1 MEASRFGVF
10 ARNASSGMGTQ
21 DKPLTH
27 LDEFPD
33 RQRTAIARHHFIRTQ
48 SIKGGFG
55 IVLSLGYIALFGGPD
70 LVEFLAFA
78 GFVAP
83 VALALAARAPIPLPR
98 LEAAS
103 LVLFAALIALLSV
116 LTSGLSSPFT
126 FWLVL
131 LPFEGALAGRGR
143 AVAFSGATAVLA
155 LGAIISIQIA
165 GLLPPSR
172 LPGPFEMWLFVSLVV
187 AIIQASLM
195 AVAAQERHQAADQA
209 VEAGEARYRFLAEN
223 AHDLITRHTVDGRIH
238 YASPASARLLGYR
251 PEELIGRTLTDLA
264 HPDDADIVSAAF
276 AAAGEGKAATAE
288 LRLATKQGGYAW
300 GEFRCRPAGRSG
312 DAMGDIVAVTRDV
325 AERKAQERN
334 LIHARD
340 LAEDASR
347 AKSRFLA
354 NMSHEL
360 RTPLNAILGFSE
372 VMTHQMF
379 GPISARY
386 VDYAQLIHESGGH
399 LLSLINSILD
409 MSKIE
414 AGRFKLQTETFDLS
428 EVTVQALRFVRFV
441 AERNGVTLE
450 ETIDP
455 AARHMVADKR
465 AVTQILINLL
475 SNGVKF
481 TPRGGTVR
489 IAATVAGDDI
499 ELSITDTGVG
509 IDRADLKRLGQPFE
523 QVESEHTRAKE
534 GTGLGLALVRALAHL
549 HGGSMTIESG
559 LGEGTTVRVKLPQ
572 ATLGAQDAD
581 ARPQLAAVE

>member
-1 MEASRFGVF
+1 MAQYE
-10 ARNASSGMGTQ
+10 
-21 DKPLTH
+21 
-27 LDEFPD
+27 EFPD
-33 RQRTAIARHHFIRTQ
+33 RSAIARRHFIRTQ
-48 SIKGGFG
+48 SIKGGLG
-55 IVLSLGYIALFGGPD
+55 IVLSLGYLAFVGGPD
-70 LVEFLAFA
+70 LAELLAFV

-83 VALALAARAPIPLPR
+83 IALALAALTPVPLGR

-103 LVLFAALIALLSV
+103 LVLFASLIALLSV

-126 FWLVL
+126 LWLVL
-131 LPFEGALAGRGR
+131 VPFEGALAGRGR
-143 AVAFSGATAVLA
+143 AVAFSGATAAVA
-155 LGAIISIQIA
+155 LGAIIVIQLA

-172 LPGPFEMWLFVSLVV
+172 LPAPLELWLCVSLMV
-187 AIIQASLM
+187 AIVQASLM
-195 AVAAQERHQAADQA
+195 AIAAQERHRAADQA
-209 VEAGEARYRFLAEN
+209 AEAGEARYRFLAEN

-251 PEELIGRTLTDLA
+251 PDELIGRRLADLA
-264 HPDDADIVSAAF
+264 HPDDAAIVSSAF
-276 AAAGEGKAATAE
+276 ASAGEGRAATAE
-288 LRLATKQGGYAW
+288 LRLAIKQGGFAW
-300 GEFRCRPAGRSG
+300 GEFRCRPAGQTG

-325 AERKAQERN
+325 AERKAHERA
-334 LIHARD
+334 LIQARD

-379 GPISARY
+379 GPIGARY

-399 LLSLINSILD
+399 LLGLINSILD

-414 AGRFKLQTETFDLS
+414 AGRFKLQPERFDLS
-428 EVTVQALRFVRFV
+428 EVAIQALRFVRFL
-441 AERNGVTLE
+441 AQRNGVTLE
-450 ETIDP
+450 EAVEP
-455 AARHMVADKR
+455 AAHHMVADKR

-489 IAATVAGDDI
+489 IAGRLVEHDI
-499 ELSITDTGVG
+499 ELSVADTGVG
-509 IDRADLKRLGQPFE
+509 IDNTDLKRLGQPFE
-523 QVESEHTRAKE
+523 QVDSEYTRTKE

-549 HGGSMTIESG
+549 HGGSMTIES
-559 LGEGTTVRVKLPQ
+559 LVGEGTTVRIRLPQ
-572 ATLGAQDAD
+572 PESQKSEIGNQHPEIED
-581 ARPQLAAVE
+581 RMAAVE

>member
-1 MEASRFGVF
+1 M
-10 ARNASSGMGTQ
+10 
-21 DKPLTH
+21 TH

-33 RQRTAIARHHFIRTQ
+33 RQRTDIARRHFIRTQ
-48 SIKGGFG
+48 SIKGGLG
-55 IVLSLGYIALFGGPD
+55 VVLSLGYLVLIGGAD
-70 LVEFLAFA
+70 LIEILAFA

-83 VALALAARAPIPLPR
+83 VALALGARAPIPLYR
-98 LEAAS
+98 LEAVS
-103 LVLFAALIALLSV
+103 LVLFAMLIALLSI

-131 LPFEGALAGRGR
+131 VPFEGALAGRGR
-143 AVAFSGATAVLA
+143 AVAFSGTAAFLA
-155 LGAIISIQIA
+155 LSAIIGVEAA

-172 LPGPFEMWLFVSLVV
+172 LPGQYQLWLCVSMMV

-195 AVAAQERHQAADQA
+195 AVAAQERHRAADQA
-209 VEAGEARYRFLAEN
+209 AEAGEARYRFLAEN
-223 AHDLITRHTVDGRIH
+223 AHDLITRHTIDGRIH

-251 PEELIGRTLTDLA
+251 PEDLIGRTLADLT
-264 HPDDADIVSAAF
+264 HPDDAQTVSAAF
-276 AAAGEGKAATAE
+276 AAAGEGKAGTAE
-288 LRLATKQGGYAW
+288 LRLLTKSGDYAW
-300 GEFRCRPAGRSG
+300 SEFRCRPAGQSG

-325 AERKAQERN
+325 AERKAHERD
-334 LIHARD
+334 LIHARN

-379 GPISARY
+379 GPMGARY
-386 VDYAQLIHESGGH
+386 VDYSRLIHESGGH
-399 LLSLINSILD
+399 LLGLINSILD

-414 AGRFKLQTETFDLS
+414 AGRFKLQPEPFDLS
-428 EVTVQALRFVRFV
+428 EVVVQALRFVRFV

-450 ETIDP
+450 EDIDP
-455 AARHMVADKR
+455 TARRLMADKR

-481 TPRGGTVR
+481 TPRGGMVR
-489 IAATVAGDDI
+489 IAATVSGGDI
-499 ELSITDTGVG
+499 ELSVADTGVG
-509 IDRADLKRLGQPFE
+509 IDQGDLKRLGQPFE

-534 GTGLGLALVRALAHL
+534 GTGLGLALVRALAQL
-549 HGGSMTIESG
+549 HGGSMTIDSQ

-572 ATLGAQDAD
+572 AAIPIAEVEP
-581 ARPQLAAVE
+581 RRQLATVE